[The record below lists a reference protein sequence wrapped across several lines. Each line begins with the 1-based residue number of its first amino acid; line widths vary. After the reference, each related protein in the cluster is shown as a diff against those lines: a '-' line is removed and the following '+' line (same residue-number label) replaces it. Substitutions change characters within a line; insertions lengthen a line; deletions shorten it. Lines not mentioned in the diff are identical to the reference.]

1 MTLQELQTAGLQ
13 NGQARPGLNTEQV
26 AAQAMMEISKL
37 AELRKLLQSMERSL
51 GLQNLSPVERD
62 IYYAASEISKSDEEV
77 RTVLLIEHSLLQTV
91 SRPTFFRALKSLV
104 NKGYLSQ
111 GRASNRGRYLVHQP
125 RT

>member
-1 MTLQELQTAGLQ
+1 MTLGNLQTAGLE
-13 NGQARPGLNTEQV
+13 NGQARTRIKTEQV
-26 AAQAMMEISKL
+26 ATQAMMEISKL

-51 GLQNLSPVERD
+51 GLQELSPVERD
-62 IYYAASEISKSDEEV
+62 VYYAASEISKSDEEV

-111 GRASNRGRYLVHQP
+111 GRASNRGRYLVNQP

>member
-1 MTLQELQTAGLQ
+1 MTPEDFQSAGLEFR
-13 NGQARPGLNTEQV
+13 QARTSIHSEQV
-26 AAQAMMEISKL
+26 ATQAMMEISKL

-51 GLQNLSPVERD
+51 GLQELSPVERD
-62 IYYAASEISKSDEEV
+62 VYYAASEISKSDEEV

>member
-1 MTLQELQTAGLQ
+1 MTLEDFQTAGLED
-13 NGQARPGLNTEQV
+13 GQVRRNIGTKQV
-26 AAQAMMEISKL
+26 TTQAMMEISKL

-51 GLQNLSPVERD
+51 GLQDLSPVERD
-62 IYYAASEISKSDEEV
+62 VYYAASEISKSDEEV

-125 RT
+125 RN